1 MPVSAPE
8 KYVAKSTT
16 VASRLLGDE
25 TIVMST
31 VDSTLFSLNPTAS
44 VIWEAANGT
53 TPLSRII
60 SEKVCTQFDVTPE
73 QAFTDAEELI
83 AELAAHGILVVSDR
97 QIQL

>member
-8 KYVAKSTT
+8 KYLAKSTT

-44 VIWEAANGT
+44 VIWEAADGSLS
-53 TPLSRII
+53 LSRII
-60 SEKVCTQFDVTPE
+60 HEKVCTQFDVTPE
-73 QAFTDAEELI
+73 QALADAEDLVS
-83 AELAAHGILVVSDR
+83 ELAAHGILVVSDE
-97 QIQL
+97 QIQR

>member
-1 MPVSAPE
+1 MPVTAPE

-31 VDSTLFSLNPTAS
+31 IDSTLFSLNPTAS
-44 VIWEAANGT
+44 VIWEAADGA

-60 SEKVCTQFDVTPE
+60 EEKVCVQFDVTPE
-73 QAFTDAEELI
+73 QASADADELVATL
-83 AELAAHGILVVSDR
+83 AEHGIMVVSDQ
-97 QIQL
+97 QIQQ